1 MAGIFKKALG
11 LLVGDPATG
20 TISTAKTDRPLKKLS
35 ERELLREESKVGATL
50 FGTIPKGHSREFFCL
65 DETTWIWHE
74 EWKDERGVPKQST
87 IRYEV
92 HPNGILKVMD
102 GARYRVVEGEELDNL
117 LNAAQLYYERVAR
130 GIYHQQPKALR

>member
-1 MAGIFKKALG
+1 MVGILKKTLG
-11 LLVGDPATG
+11 LLVGDPNSVSASATK
-20 TISTAKTDRPLKKLS
+20 ISRPLKKLS
-35 ERELLREESKVGATL
+35 ERELLREESKVGSTL
-50 FGTIPKGHSREFFCL
+50 FGPIPKGHSREFFCL

-74 EWKDERGVPKQST
+74 EWNDERGIPRQST

-130 GIYHQQPKALR
+130 GIYHQQPNALR